1 MYTGAAK
8 YNPELISS
16 SLSSLEYIVF
26 MEKILLLL
34 CLATVCTAIFFPF
47 FNLPTKNQNV
57 MNVCIYSVDPSRY
70 MPKCFLC
77 PTNSYASV
85 LQTCVQ
91 AAAIPSNVSYTQAN
105 CIEQNCAVR
114 RGKRSIATDEDGA
127 PDNSFNRSEPS
138 GPLFEGAQLHQLGPL
153 GNSSLNYGSNR
164 KDLIIVGTVESNAMD
179 VDNTELLLEYEVD
192 SDDGQ

>member
-1 MYTGAAK
+1 MILFA
-8 YNPELISS
+8 NNWI
-16 SLSSLEYIVF
+16 

-34 CLATVCTAIFFPF
+34 CLATACTAIFFPF
-47 FNLPTKNQNV
+47 FNLSNKQNV

-77 PTNSYASV
+77 PSNAYGSV

-153 GNSSLNYGSNR
+153 GNSSLNYGSNQ
-164 KDLIIVGTVESNAMD
+164 KDLDKDQIIDGTVESNAMD
-179 VDNTELLLEYEVD
+179 VENTELLLEYEVD